1 MDDHE
6 IYEKSTIVEGYF
18 PVYVYKHGISN
29 GLLGGVNQWFEED
42 QYVPQL
48 RHFYRK
54 GFEFGVSLWLKQRE
68 MKEDENAR

>member
-18 PVYVYKHGISN
+18 PVYVSKHGISN
-29 GLLGGVNQWFEED
+29 GLLGGVNQYFEED

>member
-29 GLLGGVNQWFEED
+29 GLLGGVNQYFEED

-54 GFEFGVSLWLKQRE
+54 GFELGVSLWLKQRE

>member
-29 GLLGGVNQWFEED
+29 GLLGGVNQYFEED
-42 QYVPQL
+42 QYVHQL

>member
-29 GLLGGVNQWFEED
+29 GLLGGVNQYFEED

-54 GFEFGVSLWLKQRE
+54 CFDFGVSLWLKQRE